1 MQVQIVYRIYYMPY
15 TFTKDKPIKR
25 KYNGYKYELPNYK
38 FKWTNDD
45 WYETTATKDERAF
58 VDKYVELLDRSLKYI
73 TDKDTRIRLTS
84 KLVPTSEMPFLGCAQ
99 QIIHRYYEMIK
110 MRNKSNH

>member
-1 MQVQIVYRIYYMPY
+1 MPY
-15 TFTKDKPIKR
+15 TVTKDKPIKR
-25 KYNGYKYELPNYK
+25 EYNGYKYELPNYK

-84 KLVPTSEMPFLGCAQ
+84 KLVPISEMPFLGCAQ